1 MEVSEAGEMDISWW
15 INNIED
21 SFSLTQIPNCSF
33 LLKTDVSKSDL
44 SAIFDKEKSLLYINV
59 LEMKA
64 VLFGFK
70 SLCSHLRQTHVKLL
84 SDNATVVS
92 SLNDIGSCK
101 SLLYD
106 QEVRVI

>member
-21 SFSLTQIPNCSF
+21 SFSLTQIPNCS
-33 LLKTDVSKSDL
+33 LLKTDVSKSDWG
-44 SAIFDKEKSLLYINV
+44 AIFDKEKSLLYINV

-64 VLFGFK
+64 VLFGLK
-70 SLCSHLRQTHVKLL
+70 SLCSHLRQTHIKLL
-84 SDNATVVS
+84 SDTATAVS
-92 SLNDIGSCK
+92 SLNDMGSCK

-106 QEVRVI
+106 QEVRGI